1 MRPAKYL
8 LLMLPLV
15 PALFP
20 PSDSRSGTQGLTIE
34 KRIDLLLAQMTLDE
48 KIGQLA
54 QYSAPFDSDPKVQRT
69 KEDEYKAPIRQG
81 RVGSLYNFTG
91 AAKTNELQRVAV
103 EESRL
108 HIPLIFAFDVIHG
121 YRTASIYGWSDPN
134 SSGRSCR
141 AWHPDLVGKRDVA
154 PGRRTAGRL
163 RRVGIPGERRLGLV
177 HVEAAAGLFR
187 ELAPPEVP
195 AQHRERLPDE
205 RRQLPEAL
213 HFHGCEPVNPL

>member
-163 RRVGIPGERRLGLV
+163 RRVGGPGERRLDLV
-177 HVEAAAGLFR
+177 HVEAAARLLP
-187 ELAPPEVP
+187 ELASGIVA
-195 AQHRERLPDE
+195 AQHDVADADQRREFSN
-205 RRQLPEAL
+205 RRYDHLT
-213 HFHGCEPVNPL
+213 CC